1 MSSQTSSTSYA
12 RTLGLFSA
20 TMLVVGG
27 IIGSGIF
34 LNPSIVARR
43 TGSAWLTISTWS
55 LGAVI
60 ALLGAFIFAELG
72 RRRPKVGGGYAYL
85 REAFGPLPA
94 FLYGWALLLAIAT
107 GAIAAVAVTF
117 ATYAVKIVGL
127 PGGAV
132 TPLALGAVLLLSAVN
147 IVGVKPGAATQN
159 IFTVLKL
166 GALGV
171 LLVAAMVM
179 PAAVLPSFPSPIASV
194 ALSAPSTFGTILLAM
209 STALVPVLFSYGG
222 WQQTNFVAEEM
233 RDPER
238 TLPRA
243 LVLGVLIVVAVY
255 LGANIAYIRALGIE
269 GLAQSSA
276 PAADMM
282 SRIAGEGG
290 RRLIAAGIAAS
301 TFGFLNLV
309 ILVSPRVYQA
319 MARDGLFFSSFAK
332 LHPRF
337 RTPVTA
343 IVFQAAVA
351 GALILT
357 GSYGQLL
364 DWVVFADWIFFGTTA
379 LTLVVFR
386 RRDAA
391 NGVVDSG
398 YRAPFYPLS
407 VALFVAAALYVVFGS
422 IASNPANAVRGVLLL
437 LAGVPV
443 FLFWQRPGKVIQSD
457 SPTV

>member
-1 MSSQTSSTSYA
+1 LPTDVSNRDGGATYD
-12 RTLGLFSA
+12 RRIGLFSG

-34 LNPSIVARR
+34 LNPAIVAQR
-43 TGSAWLTISTWS
+43 TGSATLTIATWS

-72 RRRPKVGGGYAYL
+72 RRWPKVGGGYAYL

-94 FLYGWALLLAIAT
+94 FLYGWSLLLAIAT

-117 ATYAVKIVGL
+117 ATYAVRIVGL
-127 PGGAV
+127 PEGA
-132 TPLALGAVLLLSAVN
+132 TIPLALSAVAFLSVIN
-147 IVGVKPGAATQN
+147 IVGVAPGAATQN
-159 IFTVLKL
+159 VFTLLKL
-166 GALGV
+166 AAIGA
-171 LLVAAMVM
+171 LLVAAVVM
-179 PAAVLPSFPSPIASV
+179 PPAVTPSMPVPIASITLTPP
-194 ALSAPSTFGTILLAM
+194 ATFAAMLLAV

-233 RDPER
+233 RDAER

-255 LGANIAYIRALGIE
+255 LSANVAYMRALGLE
-269 GLAQSSA
+269 GLAQSTA

-282 SRIAGEGG
+282 SRIAGAGG

-319 MARDGLFFSSFAK
+319 MARDGLFFRSFAT

-337 RTPVTA
+337 RTPVMA
-343 IVFQAAVA
+343 IVFQALVA
-351 GALILT
+351 SALILT

-364 DWVVFADWIFFGTTA
+364 DWVVFGDWIFFGSTA

-386 RRDAA
+386 SRDKRA
-391 NGVVDSG
+391 GVQDSG

-407 VALFVAAALYVVFGS
+407 VALFVLASLYVVFGS
-422 IASNPANAVRGVLLL
+422 IASNPGNAVRGVLLL
-437 LAGVPV
+437 AAGVPV
-443 FLFWQRPGKVIQSD
+443 YLFWSRRI
-457 SPTV
+457 TAR

>member
-1 MSSQTSSTSYA
+1 MPADSAPAANTTYA
-12 RTLGLFSA
+12 RRIGLFSG

-43 TGSAWLTISTWS
+43 TGSATLTIATWS

-60 ALLGAFIFAELG
+60 ALLGAFIYAELG
-72 RRRPKVGGGYAYL
+72 RRRPQVGGGYAYL
-85 REAFGPLPA
+85 RDAFGELPA

-117 ATYAVKIVGL
+117 ATYAAKIFGL
-127 PGGAV
+127 PPGTV
-132 TPLALGAVLLLSAVN
+132 TTLALSSVLLLSVVN
-147 IVGVKPGAATQN
+147 ILGVQPGAATQN
-159 IFTVLKL
+159 VFTILKLSAL
-166 GALGV
+166 GAL
-171 LLVAAMVM
+171 LAAAVIM
-179 PAAVLPSFPSPIASV
+179 PAAVMPTLPPPIASI
-194 ALSAPSTFGTILLAM
+194 ALSAPTTLGAILLAM

-255 LGANIAYIRALGIE
+255 LGANVAYIRALGIE
-269 GLAQSSA
+269 GLAQSTA

-319 MARDGLFFSSFAK
+319 MARDGLFFASFAT

-343 IVFQAAVA
+343 IVFQALVA
-351 GALILT
+351 AALILT

-379 LTLVVFR
+379 LTLIVFR

-391 NGVVDSG
+391 AGVTDVG
-398 YRAPFYPLS
+398 FRAPLYPLS
-407 VALFVAAALYVVFGS
+407 VVLFVLAALYVVFGS
-422 IASNPANAVRGVLLL
+422 VASNPGNAVRGVLLL
-437 LAGVPV
+437 VAGVPV
-443 FLFWQRPGKVIQSD
+443 FLFWKNRKGS
-457 SPTV
+457 

>member
-1 MSSQTSSTSYA
+1 MTSSSAQPTYA
-12 RTLGLFSA
+12 RRIGLFSA

-43 TGSAWLTISTWS
+43 TGSAALTISTWS

-60 ALLGAFIFAELG
+60 ALLGAFIYAELG
-72 RRRPKVGGGYAYL
+72 RRRPQVGGGYAYL
-85 REAFGPLPA
+85 RDAFGPLPA

-117 ATYAVKIVGL
+117 ATYAVKILDL
-127 PGGAV
+127 PPGAV
-132 TPLALGAVLLLSAVN
+132 TALALGAVLLLSVVN
-147 IVGVKPGAATQN
+147 ILGVQPGAATQN

-166 GALGV
+166 GALAT
-171 LLVAAMVM
+171 LLIAAAFMPVAVI
-179 PAAVLPSFPSPIASV
+179 PTLPPPMASSV
-194 ALSAPSTFGTILLAM
+194 LSAPSTFGAILLAM

-255 LGANIAYIRALGIE
+255 LGANVAYIRALGIN
-269 GLAQSSA
+269 GLALSTA

-319 MARDGLFFSSFAK
+319 MARDGLFFASFAT

-337 RTPVTA
+337 RTPVAA
-343 IVFQAAVA
+343 ILFQALVA
-351 GALILT
+351 AALILT

-379 LTLVVFR
+379 VTLVVFR
-386 RRDAA
+386 RRDARA
-391 NGVVDSG
+391 GVADTG
-398 YRAPFYPLS
+398 FRAPFYPVS
-407 VALFVAAALYVVFGS
+407 VALFVLAALYVVFGS
-422 IASNPANAVRGVLLL
+422 IASNPGNALRGVLLL
-437 LAGVPV
+437 VAGVPV
-443 FLFWQRPGKVIQSD
+443 FMFWRRRA
-457 SPTV
+457 

>member
-1 MSSQTSSTSYA
+1 MTSSSVQPTYA
-12 RTLGLFSA
+12 RRIGLFSA

-43 TGSAWLTISTWS
+43 TGSAALTIATWS

-60 ALLGAFIFAELG
+60 ALLGAFIYAELG
-72 RRRPKVGGGYAYL
+72 RRRPHVGGGYAYL
-85 REAFGPLPA
+85 RDAFGPLPA

-117 ATYAVKIVGL
+117 ATYAVNILNL
-127 PGGAV
+127 PPAAV
-132 TPLALGAVLLLSAVN
+132 TTLALGAVLLLSVVN
-147 IVGVKPGAATQN
+147 ILGVQPGAATQN

-166 GALGV
+166 GALAA
-171 LLVAAMVM
+171 LLI
-179 PAAVLPSFPSPIASV
+179 AAVIMPVAVIPTLPPPIASPV
-194 ALSAPSTFGTILLAM
+194 LSAPSTLGAILLAM

-255 LGANIAYIRALGIE
+255 LGANVAYIRALGIN
-269 GLAQSSA
+269 GLALSTA

-282 SRIAGEGG
+282 SRIAGAGG

-319 MARDGLFFSSFAK
+319 MARDGLFFASFAT

-337 RTPVTA
+337 RTPVAA
-343 IVFQAAVA
+343 IVFQALVA
-351 GALILT
+351 AALILT

-386 RRDAA
+386 RRDARA
-391 NGVVDSG
+391 GVADTG
-398 YRAPFYPLS
+398 FRAPFYPVS
-407 VALFVAAALYVVFGS
+407 VALFVLAALYVVFGS
-422 IASNPANAVRGVLLL
+422 IASNPANAMRGVLLL
-437 LAGVPV
+437 VAGVPV
-443 FLFWQRPGKVIQSD
+443 FMFWRRRALEPR
-457 SPTV
+457 